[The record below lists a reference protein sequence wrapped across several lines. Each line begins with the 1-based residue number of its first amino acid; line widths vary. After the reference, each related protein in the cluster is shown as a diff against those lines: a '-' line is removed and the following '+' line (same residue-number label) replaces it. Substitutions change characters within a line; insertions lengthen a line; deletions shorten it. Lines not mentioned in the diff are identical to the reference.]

1 MRYTDQ
7 INFLITMYNEF
18 ETVQQ
23 TVSNIRNTFDNAKVF
38 VVQSHD
44 GSGRVIADVDYFIT
58 LENLGT
64 SIKHHKLASHAITRN
79 YGKLFSKMYERG
91 PACSSVA
98 AITGDTLLSDPSMVV
113 RVQTEMLARKKTLAC
128 SQAIGQNFHAPDS
141 DPEHG
146 ICGGRMQFEGISDF
160 MPQFFMVDGEFAF
173 QTSVFSQIAVT
184 NEFTSE
190 QCLGD
195 EFMSR
200 VAGSFYDHALIIAK
214 NAYEYADGIAYQV
227 RTCL

>member
-1 MRYTDQ
+1 MRHSDP
-7 INFLITMYNEF
+7 INFLITMHNEF
-18 ETVQQ
+18 ETVKE
-23 TVSNIRNTFDNAKVF
+23 TVSNIRGAFDNAKVF

-64 SIKHHKLASHAITRN
+64 SLKHHKLASHAITRN

-91 PACSSVA
+91 PACSSVV
-98 AITGDTLLSDPSMVV
+98 AITGDTLLTDPSMVV
-113 RVQTEMLARKKTLAC
+113 RVQSDMLARKKVLAC

-141 DPEHG
+141 DPENG
-146 ICGGRMQFEGISDF
+146 VCGGRMQFEGISDF

-173 QTSVFSQIAVT
+173 RTRAFSQIAVT
-184 NEFTSE
+184 NVFTSE

-195 EFMSR
+195 EFMSH
-200 VAGSFYDHALIIAK
+200 VQGVFYDNALVIAR
-214 NAYEYADGIAYQV
+214 NAYEYSDGILYQV
-227 RTCL
+227 RT